1 MIFFIDS
8 WFNSIRSYTP
18 FLYFP
23 KFSELCIAN
32 PDPKYSVLICYPN
45 SEHISQNIYLFV
57 NQSYSDKKHAILVSR
72 YIVTVRHDINVSI
85 D

>member
-1 MIFFIDS
+1 MV
-8 WFNSIRSYTP
+8 
-18 FLYFP
+18 
-23 KFSELCIAN
+23 N
-32 PDPKYSVLICYPN
+32 PDPKYNVLICCPN